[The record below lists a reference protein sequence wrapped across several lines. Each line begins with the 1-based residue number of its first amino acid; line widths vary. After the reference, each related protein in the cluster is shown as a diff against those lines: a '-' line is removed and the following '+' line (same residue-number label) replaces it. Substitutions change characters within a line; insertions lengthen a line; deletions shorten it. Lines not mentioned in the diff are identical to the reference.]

1 MARPEKELFKS
12 DALVELF
19 KARDTLSALSVGYGD
34 RTDLEETDRVVMGHI
49 QSALQGVANALHEII
64 M

>member
-1 MARPEKELFKS
+1 MTKLKELFRS

-19 KARDTLSALSVGYGD
+19 KARDTLSALSAGYGD
-34 RTDLEETDRVVMGHI
+34 RTDLVGTDLAVSRYL
-49 QSALQGVANALHEII
+49 QDALRAIAAALHEII